1 MRLFKVDKVPLI
13 AAPYVLG
20 RSLGR
25 HRTCDTAF
33 TFRMG
38 AGFAGDV
45 NRGHPSSIQPA
56 LNSPINP
63 VAAYG
68 FGVLIDTAG
77 GANGGVRSL
86 NAGDGTILT
95 DIWGVAVRPF
105 PIQQSTTGNNY
116 GAVPY
121 GTIQPPL
128 LQPID
133 ILRGGYIMVGVV
145 GACVKGGAVFVWT
158 AASGGGHVQ
167 GGFEAVGTGGSTS
180 ALNPL
185 LYQFNSPP
193 DGNSVAE
200 LILNKF

>member
-25 HRTCDTAF
+25 HRTCDTAIA
-33 TFRMG
+33 FRMG
-38 AGFAGDV
+38 AGFPGDV

-68 FGVLIDTAG
+68 LGVLIDTAG
-77 GANGGVRSL
+77 GANNGVRSL
-86 NAGDGTILT
+86 SGGDAAIT

-121 GTIQPPL
+121 GAIQPPL
-128 LQPID
+128 NQPID
-133 ILRGGYIMVGVV
+133 VLRGGYIMVNVN
-145 GACVKGGAVFVWT
+145 GACVKGGAVFIWT
-158 AASGGGHVQ
+158 GATGGGHTQ
-167 GGFEAVGTGGSTS
+167 GGFEATANGGVTT
-180 ALNPL
+180 AVLNTL
-185 LYQFNSPP
+185 LYMYNSPP
-193 DGNSVAE
+193 DSNGVAE